1 MYSAITWSNGDISLL
16 GLPISQIW
24 QVLTDDAY
32 TSLSKI
38 LSITTCSGRRHS
50 WLALIPFSP
59 LHYDVADLDEDVATL
74 REMGQL

>member
-1 MYSAITWSNGDISLL
+1 MYQVITWPNGDISLL

-32 TSLSKI
+32 TPSSKI

-50 WLALIPFSP
+50 
-59 LHYDVADLDEDVATL
+59 
-74 REMGQL
+74 